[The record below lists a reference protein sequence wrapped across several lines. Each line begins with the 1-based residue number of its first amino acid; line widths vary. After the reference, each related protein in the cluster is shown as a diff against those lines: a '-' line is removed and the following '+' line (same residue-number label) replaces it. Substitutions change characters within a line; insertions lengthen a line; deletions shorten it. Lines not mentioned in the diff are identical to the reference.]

1 MKFIISILLS
11 NNNLYK
17 FPLYFFK
24 YQYLYSSRQLLT
36 FNLFFFPLAVT
47 VPPQKPNI
55 IDERGKTVP
64 AVAGPYEEGGD
75 MRLQCLV
82 SGGKS
87 YFL

>member
-1 MKFIISILLS
+1 MTIF
-11 NNNLYK
+11 Y
-17 FPLYFFK
+17 
-24 YQYLYSSRQLLT
+24 
-36 FNLFFFPLAVT
+36 LFFSPTVT

>member
-1 MKFIISILLS
+1 MVWNNYFALRLEYSELLVVIG
-11 NNNLYK
+11 
-17 FPLYFFK
+17 
-24 YQYLYSSRQLLT
+24 T
-36 FNLFFFPLAVT
+36 FYWFFPLTIA